1 MPSSQP
7 QPTAARLISQGR
19 SLTLGF
25 ATLCILLFHQPF
37 VHEPHWLTSIWS
49 YGYWGVELFL
59 FLSGFGIY
67 YALKKAEARE
77 PWSFYRKRLL
87 RLLPAAIPA
96 GILLDICN
104 PFFHGALLDG
114 SAPYGLTPVACLF
127 GLHLWYIRAILLFY
141 FLSPFLY
148 RILHRTQFVVAIAI
162 ASGAIGYILALHF
175 HYWRDHLIYT
185 TVIWPLLRFPAYLL
199 GMKVAEACSAPSKWS
214 DAIVRHPIV
223 MLLLGTVGLA
233 LAVYSAP
240 RSYQFFF
247 LLPTALFIS
256 LAFGHLATASC
267 QHTLCR
273 AGYNGLCAFLS
284 WVGKRSLEFYIIHL
298 MVYHGIRHLY
308 PDPNASML
316 LLSWLIITI
325 LVILTHE
332 AASRISALL
341 LPRNNPA

>member
-1 MPSSQP
+1 M
-7 QPTAARLISQGR
+7 PTAAQLISQGR

-37 VHEPHWLTSIWS
+37 VREPLWVTSIWS

-67 YALKKAEARE
+67 YALKKTEAHA
-77 PWSFYRKRLL
+77 PWAFYRKRLL

-104 PFFHGALLDG
+104 PFFHGTLLDS

-141 FLSPFLY
+141 LLSPFLY
-148 RILHRTQFVVAIAI
+148 RILHRPIIVAFIAI
-162 ASGAIGYILALHF
+162 ASGAIGYTLSLHF
-175 HYWRDHLIYT
+175 HYWREHLIYT

-199 GMKVAEACSAPSKWS
+199 GMKVAEACTTPSKWS
-214 DAIVRHPIV
+214 DIMVRRPIA
-223 MLLLGTVGLA
+223 LFLLGAVGLA

-240 RSYQFFF
+240 RPYQYFF
-247 LLPTALFIS
+247 LLPTALLIS

-267 QHTLCR
+267 QRTLCC
-273 AGYNGLCAFLS
+273 AGCNGLCAFLS
-284 WVGKRSLEFYIIHL
+284 WVGKRSLEFYIVHL
-298 MVYHGIRHLY
+298 MVYHGLRHLY
-308 PDPNASML
+308 PVPHAAML
-316 LLSWLIITI
+316 PLSWLIITI
-325 LVILTHE
+325 LVVLIHE
-332 AASRISALL
+332 AASRISSFLL
-341 LPRNNPA
+341 DRHKPA